1 VKFAS
6 VKEAVEL
13 YSSIGFRPIP
23 LFGLREGRCACGSP
37 ECKDRDAGKH
47 EPPETDG
54 LWKDGTEF
62 GVEHFDDHDNVAL
75 AMGPWGGSDDWLV
88 TLDIDGP
95 LDLDGFMWNL
105 PRTLEQKSPR
115 GRHLIFSVP
124 AYTPLGNWVDVLQTR
139 DTHRAQLDLR
149 YARGRIVVAP
159 SENSF
164 GRYEWTDFR
173 EPAALPQSA
182 IDAILDRRVERG
194 LSVQWEWSRG
204 GKRP

>member
-1 VKFAS
+1 MKFGS
-6 VKEAVEL
+6 VADAVTL
-13 YSSIGFRPIP
+13 YVSMGFRVVP
-23 LFGLREGRCACGSP
+23 LHGLVDGRCACRF
-37 ECKDRDAGKH
+37 EDCKARDAGKH

-54 LWKDGTEF
+54 LWKDGHEF
-62 GVEHFDDHDNVAL
+62 AASDFAATDNVAL

-95 LDLDGFMWNL
+95 LDIAGFMWGL
-105 PRTLEQKSPR
+105 PPTLEQKSPR

-124 AYTPLGNWVDVLQTR
+124 AFSPLGNWVDVLQTR
-139 DTHRAQLDLR
+139 DSHHAQLDLR

-164 GRYEWTDFR
+164 GRYEWVDFR
-173 EPAALPQSA
+173 EPAPLPETA
-182 IDAILDRRVERG
+182 ISAILDRRVERG
-194 LSVQWEWSRG
+194 LPVQWEWHRG